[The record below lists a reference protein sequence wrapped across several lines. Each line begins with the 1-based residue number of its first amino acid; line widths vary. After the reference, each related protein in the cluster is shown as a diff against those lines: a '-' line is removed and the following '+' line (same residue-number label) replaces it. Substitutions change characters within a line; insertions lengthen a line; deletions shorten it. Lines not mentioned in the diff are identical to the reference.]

1 MVKKGRVPLRL
12 DIIGLNP
19 TRFQNCLKNSQ
30 ALVESRTKGSVS
42 APPVQIDSLDQLYEK
57 IASIASDFQ
66 KAYGRAVQIRV
77 FERSSNRFLEK
88 ILGSGSARGRPPEF
102 FVNGVKI
109 YSGVPNSFSELDE
122 AIERAF
128 GKA

>member
-1 MVKKGRVPLRL
+1 MVKKGRIPLRL

-19 TRFQNCLKNSQ
+19 SKFQNCLKNAQ

-42 APPVQIDSLDQLYEK
+42 VPPAQVDSLDQLYEK

-77 FERSSNRFLEK
+77 FERSSNRFLDK
-88 ILGSGSARGRPPEF
+88 ILKSSGTRPPEF
-102 FVNGVKI
+102 FVNGVRI
-109 YSGVPNSFSELDE
+109 FSGLPTSFSELDE